1 MCGRFM
7 LSIVESRLS
16 KLIGV
21 DFAVTGLVARYNIA
35 PTQPVIAV
43 RVQNGRRETVL
54 LRWGL
59 VPSWA
64 EDVAIG
70 NRMINAR
77 SETAHEKP
85 SFRHAFRRR
94 RCLIPADGF
103 YEWSKAG
110 MGSATTP
117 GGGGGGGA
125 GGAGRGRPVKQ
136 PYLITMADE
145 GPFAMAGLWEHW
157 QDAAGNELET
167 CTILTTAANELVGEL
182 HDRMPVILDPNDYG
196 TWLDPANEDVAIPRG
211 LCKPFPAELMMHR
224 PVGTYINS
232 PKHEGP
238 RCVRPPGATDGV
250 NPAQNGEGGQTPTLF

>member
-7 LSIVESRLS
+7 LSIVESRLK
-16 KLIGV
+16 KLMGV

-35 PTQPVIAV
+35 PSQPVVVV
-43 RVQNGRRETVL
+43 REERGRRASVL

-64 EDVAIG
+64 KDIAIG

-85 SFRHAFRRR
+85 SFRNAFKRR

-103 YEWSKAG
+103 YEWQKAG
-110 MGSATTP
+110 TATSS
-117 GGGGGGGA
+117 GGA
-125 GGAGRGRPVKQ
+125 GQRGSPRQ

-167 CTILTTAANELVGEL
+167 CTVLTTTANELVGEL
-182 HDRMPVILDPNDYG
+182 HDRMPVILDPSDYG
-196 TWLDPANEDVAIPRG
+196 AWLDSANEDVTTPRG
-211 LCKPFPAELMMHR
+211 LCKPYPAELMMHR
-224 PVGTYINS
+224 SVTTYVNS

-238 RCVRPPGATDGV
+238 SCAQPMDKTGGITQIDDGET
-250 NPAQNGEGGQTPTLF
+250 GETPLLF

>member
-1 MCGRFM
+1 M
-7 LSIVESRLS
+7 LSIVESRLE
-16 KLIGV
+16 KLMGA
-21 DFAVTGLVARYNIA
+21 DFAVAGLVARYNVA
-35 PTQPVIAV
+35 PTQPVVVV
-43 RVQNGRRETVL
+43 RMQNGKREAAL

-64 EDVAIG
+64 KDIEIG

-103 YEWSKAG
+103 YEWHQTDTHMASG
-110 MGSATTP
+110 D
-117 GGGGGGGA
+117 
-125 GGAGRGRPVKQ
+125 AGRGRRVRQ

-157 QDAAGNELET
+157 QDEHGNELET
-167 CTILTTAANELVGEL
+167 CTILTTTANEMVGEL
-182 HDRMPVILDPNDYG
+182 HERMPVILDPSDYG
-196 TWLDPANEDVAIPRG
+196 AWLDTSSEDITLARS
-211 LCKPFPAELMMHR
+211 LCKPYPAELMMHR
-224 PVGTYINS
+224 PVGMYVNS

-238 RCVRPPGATDGV
+238 GCTQPMEATEGRNRSTDLDTDEPPL
-250 NPAQNGEGGQTPTLF
+250 LF